1 MTAVIEYDAGNIRS
15 VIHALERLDAGEVV
29 LTSDPAAIRAAE
41 RVILPGVGDAS
52 VVLESL
58 RRAGLADLVCGLT
71 QPVLGICAG
80 MQILCSHTEE
90 GDVDGLGVFR
100 TRVKRFRPDDPSLKV
115 PHMGWNNLQAMT
127 GPLFEGLPEPA
138 YAYFVHSFY
147 AEPCEDTIAL
157 CTHGVQFSA
166 ALRRGNFF
174 GTQFH
179 PEKSGPA
186 GAAILANFLKI

>member
-80 MQILCSHTEE
+80 MQILCSHSEE

>member
-15 VIHALERLDAGEVV
+15 VIHALERLGAGEVE
-29 LTSDPAAIRAAE
+29 LTSDPSRIMAAD

-58 RRAGLADLVCGLT
+58 RKAGLAELVCSLK

-90 GDVDGLGVFR
+90 GDVDGLGIFR

-115 PHMGWNNLQAMT
+115 PHMGWNKLENMS
-127 GPLFEGLPEPA
+127 GPLFEGLPEA
-138 YAYFVHSFY
+138 TYAYFVHSFY
-147 AEPCEDTIAL
+147 AEPCPDTVAL
-157 CTHGVQFSA
+157 CTHGADFSA
-166 ALRRGNFF
+166 ALKRGNFY

-186 GAAILANFLKI
+186 GAAMLANFMKL

>member
-29 LTSDPAAIRAAE
+29 LTSDPTAIRAAE

-52 VVLESL
+52 VVLASL
-58 RRAGLADLVCGLT
+58 RKAGLAELVCSLT

-80 MQILCSHTEE
+80 MQILCSHSEE

-186 GAAILANFLKI
+186 GAAMLANFMKL

>member
-1 MTAVIEYDAGNIRS
+1 MIAVIEYDAGNIRS
-15 VIHALERLDAGEVV
+15 VIHALERLDAGDVC
-29 LTSDPAAIRAAE
+29 LTSDPAVIREAE

-90 GDVDGLGVFR
+90 GDADGLGIFR
-100 TRVKRFRPDDPSLKV
+100 TQVRRFRPEDPSLKV
-115 PHMGWNNLQAMT
+115 PHMGWNELRSMT
-127 GPLFEGLPEPA
+127 GPLFEGLPEPS
-138 YAYFVHSFY
+138 YTYFVHSFY

-157 CTHGVQFSA
+157 CTHGVPFSA

>member
-29 LTSDPAAIRAAE
+29 LSSDPVVIRAAE

-52 VVLESL
+52 VVLASL
-58 RRAGLADLVCGLT
+58 RKAGLAELVCSLK

-80 MQILCSHTEE
+80 MQILCSHSEE
-90 GDVDGLGVFR
+90 GDVDGLGIFR
-100 TRVKRFRPDDPSLKV
+100 TQVKRFRPDDPSLKV
-115 PHMGWNNLQAMT
+115 PHMGWNKLQEMS
-127 GPLFEGLPEPA
+127 GPLFEGLPEPC
-138 YAYFVHSFY
+138 YSYFVHSFY
-147 AEPCEDTIAL
+147 AEPCEDTSAL

-179 PEKSGPA
+179 PEKSGPVGSA
-186 GAAILANFLKI
+186 MLANFMKL

>member
-52 VVLESL
+52 VVLASL
-58 RRAGLADLVCGLT
+58 RKAGMAELVCSLT

-80 MQILCSHTEE
+80 MQILCSHSEE

-157 CTHGVQFSA
+157 CTHGVPFSA

-186 GAAILANFLKI
+186 GAAMLANFMKL

>member
-58 RRAGLADLVCGLT
+58 RRAGLADLVCDLT

-90 GDVDGLGVFR
+90 GDADGLGIFR

-115 PHMGWNNLQAMT
+115 PHRGWNNLQAMS
-127 GPLFEGLPEPA
+127 GPLFEGLPEPT
-138 YAYFVHSFY
+138 YTYFVHSFY

-157 CTHGVQFSA
+157 CTHGVPFSA

>member
-29 LTSDPAAIRAAE
+29 LTSDPATIRSAD

-52 VVLESL
+52 VVLASL
-58 RRAGLADLVCGLT
+58 RKAGLAELVCSLT

-90 GDVDGLGVFR
+90 GDVDGLGIFR
-100 TRVKRFRPDDPSLKV
+100 TQVKRFRPDEPSLKV
-115 PHMGWNNLQAMT
+115 PHMGWNKLEAMS
-127 GPLFEGLPEPA
+127 GPLFEGLPEPS
-138 YAYFVHSFY
+138 YCYFVHSFY
-147 AEPCEDTIAL
+147 AEPCADSIAL

-179 PEKSGPA
+179 PEKSGPV
-186 GAAILANFLKI
+186 GAAMLANFMKL

>member
-15 VIHALERLDAGEVV
+15 VLDALARLDAGDVV
-29 LTSDPAAIRAAE
+29 LTPDPELIRSAD

-52 VVLESL
+52 VVLASL
-58 RRAGLADLVCGLT
+58 RRAGLASLVCGLT

-90 GDVDGLGVFR
+90 GDADGLGVFR
-100 TRVKRFRPDDPSLKV
+100 TQVRRFRPDDASLKV
-115 PHMGWNNLQAMT
+115 PHMGWNSLDGMS
-127 GPLFEGLPEPA
+127 GPLFEGMPNPA
-138 YAYFVHSFY
+138 YVYFVHSFY
-147 AEPCEDTIAL
+147 AEVCEDTVAL
-157 CTHGVQFSA
+157 CVHGLQFSA
-166 ALRRGNFF
+166 ALQHGNFY

-186 GAAILANFLKI
+186 GATILANFLKL

>member
-52 VVLESL
+52 VVLASL
-58 RRAGLADLVCGLT
+58 RKAGLAELVCSLT

-80 MQILCSHTEE
+80 MQILCSHSEE

-186 GAAILANFLKI
+186 GAAMLANFMKL

>member
-52 VVLESL
+52 VVLASL
-58 RRAGLADLVCGLT
+58 RKAGLAELVCSLT

-80 MQILCSHTEE
+80 MQILCSHSEE
-90 GDVDGLGVFR
+90 GDVDGLGIFR
-100 TRVKRFRPDDPSLKV
+100 TQVKRFRPDDPSLKV
-115 PHMGWNNLQAMT
+115 PHMGWNNLQAMS
-127 GPLFEGLPEPA
+127 GPLFEGLPEPT
-138 YAYFVHSFY
+138 YTYFVHSFY

-166 ALRRGNFF
+166 ALRRVNFF

-186 GAAILANFLKI
+186 GAAMLANFMKL

>member
-52 VVLESL
+52 VVLASL
-58 RRAGLADLVCGLT
+58 RKAGMAELVCSLT

-80 MQILCSHTEE
+80 MQILCSHSEE

-186 GAAILANFLKI
+186 GAAMLANFMKL

>member
-52 VVLESL
+52 VVLASL
-58 RRAGLADLVCGLT
+58 RKAGMAELVCSLT

-80 MQILCSHTEE
+80 MQILCSHSEE

>member
-52 VVLESL
+52 VVLASL

-80 MQILCSHTEE
+80 MQILCSHSEE

>member
-1 MTAVIEYDAGNIRS
+1 MIAVIEYDAGNIRS
-15 VIHALERLDAGEVV
+15 VIHALERLDAGDVC
-29 LTSDPAAIRAAE
+29 LTSDPVVIREAE

-90 GDVDGLGVFR
+90 GDADGLGIFR
-100 TRVKRFRPDDPSLKV
+100 TQVRRFRPDDPSLKV

>member
-80 MQILCSHTEE
+80 MQILCSHSEE
-90 GDVDGLGVFR
+90 GDADGLGIFR
-100 TRVKRFRPDDPSLKV
+100 TQVRRFRPEDPSLKV

>member
-52 VVLESL
+52 VVLASL
-58 RRAGLADLVCGLT
+58 RKAGLAELVCSLT

-80 MQILCSHTEE
+80 MQILCSHSEE

-179 PEKSGPA
+179 PEKSGLA
-186 GAAILANFLKI
+186 GAAMLANFMKL